1 MLAPAAKCRNAQL
14 SGAHGRSGCSSKR
27 LSAFFAR
34 CTHQDRC
41 APARNDVQRY
51 ADYSVGRVVID
62 RAGRQSCHFV
72 DQFVAGVVA
81 QHVPRVCL
89 REAFHEFPLRA
100 DEEVVRAHP
109 GDFFAQPVYQG
120 AAQAIQRT
128 GLFVLVAHTHALPFP
143 PEATCAVHTGGV
155 TRSIPVAPTIKSPR
169 RSFRSLTVKPA
180 MALAIEER
188 LQGAE
193 MQPAVHCTVQH
204 LRSSFFRSTKPRVLR
219 TSLAESH
226 PRRAWS
232 TP

>member
-1 MLAPAAKCRNAQL
+1 VLAPAAKCRNAQL

-120 AAQAIQRT
+120 AARRPSSGLGSSCSWPTRTRCPSRPKQRVRFT
-128 GLFVLVAHTHALPFP
+128 REGSHVQSLSRPPLSRPDGVFAL
-143 PEATCAVHTGGV
+143 
-155 TRSIPVAPTIKSPR
+155 SQS
-169 RSFRSLTVKPA
+169 SL
-180 MALAIEER
+180 R
-188 LQGAE
+188 W
-193 MQPAVHCTVQH
+193 H
-204 LRSSFFRSTKPRVLR
+204 
-219 TSLAESH
+219 
-226 PRRAWS
+226 
-232 TP
+232 